1 MSIKKKKNMSQ
12 AQFEAVLKMK
22 PSAYRSMLMGKLGL
36 TKRSKKGRNSLYR
49 WGNPRTGE
57 KWVNLTALL
66 TDGKLL
72 PCGKKGKKQME
83 LGWPSVCR
91 PSVRVND
98 KTPSLA
104 SEFSKKQIREAIKI
118 KQEGR
123 VIRWATLF

>member
-1 MSIKKKKNMSQ
+1 MSQ
-12 AQFEAVLKMK
+12 AQIEAVLKMK

-49 WGNPRTGE
+49 WGNPRSGE

-66 TDGKLL
+66 TDGKVLQ
-72 PCGKKGKKQME
+72 CGKKVKKQMA

-91 PSVRVND
+91 PSVKVNS

-123 VIRWATLF
+123 VIRWAALF